1 MATSTD
7 AVGKPPQK
15 FIFFSDQVVTFCTNF
30 QQTPIEDHT
39 ASSLQV
45 ELDDLER
52 RWKQL
57 VHIYESQMT
66 SEDATLTKD
75 MSDSIHSKF
84 NESCKSYKDC
94 KASILDLIHIEK
106 QKLEKIQT
114 QSNVPKSNSNETNFS
129 LKVPPCDTEIFS
141 GGYDKWPSF
150 RDMISAIY
158 SKHSQLSDAQK
169 LFHLRAKTR
178 GEASQ
183 IVKQFPLTDSNFQ
196 LAWEALRQR
205 YENKRIL
212 INHQLRKIFEIE
224 HVTSEKGKTLRN
236 LQYTINNCLSVLR
249 TYNISVISWDPILVY
264 WVSSKLP
271 EETLTA
277 WESSLSNHK
286 EMPSWDQL
294 DDFISKRLYMI
305 ESIYDMRKP
314 SNNNHSSH
322 KVNTYNAS
330 TDTSHKACK
339 ACHQDHSFR
348 SCSKFREWSH
358 SQKRKFVFDNKI
370 CENCLS
376 YGHTSKKCKSK
387 YLCQTCKKQHHTL
400 LHSDGGNQF
409 KPITQSPRSA
419 SASYHIETYDD
430 ELPSTSAAA
439 YSNTLNTQNHF
450 SQSGQKTVLPTA
462 LMDVEHQGICFT
474 IRAFIDQGS
483 QESFVASRII
493 NRFKIPKKNLGGTI
507 LDNSSKTCE
516 LTLKSR
522 KSDFK
527 VTASAIV
534 ISNLNHLMPASPT
547 AIHDFTD
554 LKSLELTDLNFFK
567 PAPIDLLIGSD
578 ILPAII
584 KPGLEKNVSGNL
596 LAQNTEF
603 GWIISGKPASNTVV
617 SFASWTATVDPLN
630 QDLQSKV
637 APLKTVSLPRLE
649 LYAAAMLS
657 KLVKSVIKN
666 LNVATHEIYLW
677 TDSTITLAWISKSPY
692 HWKTFVA
699 NKVSEILDN
708 VGNASWRHISSADNP
723 ADIGTRGC
731 SATELKSSNLWW
743 HGPKWLSED
752 PPTLAKTNKV
762 SGSYP

>member
-1 MATSTD
+1 MSTHND
-7 AVGKPPQK
+7 VAGKIPQK
-15 FIFFSDQVVTFCTNF
+15 FIFFSDQVVTFCANF

-57 VHIYESQMT
+57 VQIYESEMT

-84 NESCKSYKDC
+84 NESCKSYKEC

-106 QKLEKIQT
+106 QKLEKAQT
-114 QSNVPKSNSNETNFS
+114 QSNVSKNNSNDTNFS
-129 LKVPPCDTEIFS
+129 LKIPPCDTEIFS

-150 RDMISAIY
+150 RDMFSAIY
-158 SKHSQLSDAQK
+158 STHSQLSPAQK
-169 LFHLRAKTR
+169 IFHLRAKTR

-183 IVKQFPLTDSNFQ
+183 IVKRFPLTDSNFE
-196 LAWEALRQR
+196 LAWDALRQR

-212 INHQLRKIFEIE
+212 INHQLRKIFEVE
-224 HVTSEKGKTLRN
+224 QVSSEKGKSLRN

-249 TYNISVISWDPILVY
+249 TYNISFISWDPILVY

-277 WESSLSNHK
+277 WENSLSNHK

-294 DDFISKRLYMI
+294 DDFISKRLDMI

-322 KVNTYNAS
+322 KVNMYNAS

-339 ACHQDHSFR
+339 ACHQDHSLR
-348 SCSKFREWSH
+348 SCSKFRAWSYL
-358 SQKRKFVFDNKI
+358 QKRTFVSENKI

-387 YLCQTCKKQHHTL
+387 YLCQICKKPHHTL
-400 LHSDGGNQF
+400 LHSGGDNHFQ
-409 KPITQSPRSA
+409 PNSQVPRSV
-419 SASYHIETYDD
+419 SASYHIEAFDD
-430 ELPSTSAAA
+430 ELPTTSAAA
-439 YSNTLNTQNHF
+439 YSNTFNVQNNF

-462 LMDVEHQGICFT
+462 LVDVEHQGISFT

-493 NRFKIPKKNLGGTI
+493 NRFKIPTTKSHTMISGLGGT
-507 LDNSSKTCE
+507 LLENSSKTCE
-516 LTLKSR
+516 VTLKSR

-527 VTASAIV
+527 VTVSAIV
-534 ISNLNHLMPASPT
+534 ITNMNHLMPASPT
-547 AIHDFTD
+547 AIQDFAH
-554 LKSLELTDLNFFK
+554 LKSLELADPNFFK
-567 PAPIDLLIGSD
+567 PAPIDFLIGSD
-578 ILPAII
+578 LLPTII

-603 GWIISGKPASNTVV
+603 GWILSGKPASQSVV
-617 SFASWTATVDPLN
+617 SFASWTATIDPLN
-630 QDLQSKV
+630 SQIQTFWEIENVPSEKPMSAEDVWCEDFYKNT
-637 APLKTVSLPRLE
+637 AE
-649 LYAAAMLS
+649 L
-657 KLVKSVIKN
+657 SVI
-666 LNVATHEIYLW
+666 
-677 TDSTITLAWISKSPY
+677 
-692 HWKTFVA
+692 
-699 NKVSEILDN
+699 
-708 VGNASWRHISSADNP
+708 
-723 ADIGTRGC
+723 
-731 SATELKSSNLWW
+731 
-743 HGPKWLSED
+743 
-752 PPTLAKTNKV
+752 
-762 SGSYP
+762 